1 MTFSVQNPFLFL
13 ITFYCLVLGVMD
25 KFSLTLQV
33 IQMACNSRGETLIKA
48 YQIDISRK
56 DIDTLKGLN
65 WLNDEVINFYMN
77 MIVKR
82 SKEND
87 NWPTV
92 RQLKYDVP

>member
-1 MTFSVQNPFLFL
+1 MGNIWAKFWKPDEEVEEGLPD
-13 ITFYCLVLGVMD
+13 ITEEMED
-25 KFSLTLQV
+25 V

-92 RQLKYDVP
+92 RQLKCDVP